1 MKPLYKSR
9 TFWANVVSLVAI
21 VLSTEFGITITA
33 EEVAAIMSVINI
45 ILRALTSEC
54 LVLGEDIND

>member
-1 MKPLYKSR
+1 MKPWYKSR

-45 ILRALTSEC
+45 ILRALTSEG
-54 LVLGEDIND
+54 LVLGVDIND

>member
-1 MKPLYKSR
+1 MKPWYKSR
-9 TFWANVVSLVAI
+9 TFWANVVSLVAV

-45 ILRALTSEC
+45 ILRALTSEG

>member
-1 MKPLYKSR
+1 MKPWYKSR

-21 VLSTEFGITITA
+21 VLSTEFGITLTA

-45 ILRALTSEC
+45 ILRALTSEG
-54 LVLGEDIND
+54 LVLGEDVND

>member
-1 MKPLYKSR
+1 MKPWYKSR

-21 VLSTEFGITITA
+21 VLSTEFGITLTA

-45 ILRALTSEC
+45 ILRALTSEG

>member
-1 MKPLYKSR
+1 MKPWYKSR
-9 TFWANVVSLVAI
+9 TFWTNVVSLVAI

-45 ILRALTSEC
+45 ILRALTSEG

>member
-1 MKPLYKSR
+1 MKPWYKSR

-45 ILRALTSEC
+45 ILRALTSEG